1 MIYLPAA
8 LIKLGYVAILSLATS
23 PREKVPL
30 KIPVISFLQTS
41 RKGSPPP
48 LIGSSIYLDP
58 PTPLQWSTIEACVN
72 SHASMNQ
79 NVDDDDYG
87 SDPNHIMATVD
98 AAPLVAILDTQD
110 QSSSSPDGCFAMLA
124 AVVGVSSSSSTA
136 SKSLDTS
143 DPSSFQESLQK
154 VLGHEKILYSRDSST
169 IRLLCVGRATLE
181 KFTSLSPSSEDD
193 DSDDGPILLASVKIL
208 LDDSCSIRSNVHAI
222 SKLGAMANRISFLHK
237 DRQRLVKAIQAASA
251 RLELV
256 SQEWKDHDGLG
267 TLYDTSS
274 DQQQRRPP
282 NGALSDDSKTQSSPI
297 EELKELRLG
306 QSRPMSIAAIDLMN
320 EGKNYGM
327 GQTTTSVSS
336 LASVTKVMLS
346 EMKPYYSPEML
357 ETEEFY
363 YSVYSFVALYSL
375 QSVLDKKQ
383 ITWALQH
390 CTDTL
395 DRLYRI
401 YEWMLIHK
409 ELLQEIAEQ
418 KMQELQDCGEEC
430 EL

>member
-154 VLGHEKILYSRDSST
+154 VLGIL
-169 IRLLCVGRATLE
+169 I
-181 KFTSLSPSSEDD
+181 FNN
-193 DSDDGPILLASVKIL
+193 
-208 LDDSCSIRSNVHAI
+208 RS
-222 SKLGAMANRISFLHK
+222 K
-237 DRQRLVKAIQAASA
+237 
-251 RLELV
+251 
-256 SQEWKDHDGLG
+256 
-267 TLYDTSS
+267 
-274 DQQQRRPP
+274 
-282 NGALSDDSKTQSSPI
+282 
-297 EELKELRLG
+297 
-306 QSRPMSIAAIDLMN
+306 
-320 EGKNYGM
+320 
-327 GQTTTSVSS
+327 
-336 LASVTKVMLS
+336 
-346 EMKPYYSPEML
+346 
-357 ETEEFY
+357 
-363 YSVYSFVALYSL
+363 
-375 QSVLDKKQ
+375 
-383 ITWALQH
+383 
-390 CTDTL
+390 
-395 DRLYRI
+395 
-401 YEWMLIHK
+401 
-409 ELLQEIAEQ
+409 
-418 KMQELQDCGEEC
+418 
-430 EL
+430 